1 MKIINP
7 ENIRNVSIVG
17 HSGTGKTSLVESILF
32 DCDEINRRGSVEKGT
47 TTTDFEPEEIKRTI
61 SIDNSIAPCNLKD
74 HKINILDTP
83 GYLDFVGELL
93 NSLRVCDGV
102 VLLCDSIV
110 GVEVGT
116 EKIWTYCENLEI
128 PIIIT
133 INKMDR
139 ESTDFYKVLDQ
150 LRNIYGSQVVALNLP
165 IGKED
170 DFKGWVN
177 LLEQKAFIYESE
189 KKIKDTEIPEE
200 MIEKVKSLRENL
212 IETIVETNDE
222 MLMKYLD
229 GEELSQDEL
238 KEVLGSAVKNRKIFP
253 VTCSSGLKNIGTE
266 PILDMIIDL
275 LPSPLEVAKIS
286 GKDPKSKEDKEIEAS
301 PKSPF
306 IAYVYKTMVDPFV
319 GKLSMFRIYTGE
331 INSNSVVFN
340 ANNKKSVKLSNMYS
354 TKGKTQTQI
363 DKASIGDFVAVSKL
377 EHISTGDTLCD
388 SKNPIVL
395 AKVDYPPSMENTA
408 IAPLLKGDEEK
419 ISNGLSKLMEE
430 DPTFSHG
437 MNFETKQHL
446 IYGMGDVHLSVIID
460 KLKRKFGV
468 GVKLIKPKVAYK
480 ETVRKTVKVEGKYK
494 KQSGGRGQYGHVWLE
509 VKPLDRGTGF
519 EFIETIFGGAIPK
532 GYIQGVEKGV
542 RAALQEGAIAGYPV
556 TDISVNL
563 YDGSYHSV
571 DSSEIAFKIA
581 SAMAFRKGVL
591 DGNPVLLEPI
601 MEVEVEIPDDYVGD
615 IIGDLNARRGKILG
629 IEPEKNIKKIKALVP
644 QAEMFNYSKD
654 LRSITRGRGSF
665 SMNISHSEEVPPHIQ
680 EKVIE
685 ESKKEEK

>member
-286 GKDPKSKEDKEIEAS
+286 GKDPKTKADIEIEPS
-301 PKSPF
+301 SKSSF
-306 IAYVYKTMVDPFV
+306 LAYVYKTMVDP
-319 GKLSMFRIYTGE
+319 
-331 INSNSVVFN
+331 
-340 ANNKKSVKLSNMYS
+340 
-354 TKGKTQTQI
+354 
-363 DKASIGDFVAVSKL
+363 
-377 EHISTGDTLCD
+377 
-388 SKNPIVL
+388 
-395 AKVDYPPSMENTA
+395 
-408 IAPLLKGDEEK
+408 
-419 ISNGLSKLMEE
+419 
-430 DPTFSHG
+430 
-437 MNFETKQHL
+437 
-446 IYGMGDVHLSVIID
+446 
-460 KLKRKFGV
+460 
-468 GVKLIKPKVAYK
+468 LIK
-480 ETVRKTVKVEGKYK
+480 
-494 KQSGGRGQYGHVWLE
+494 
-509 VKPLDRGTGF
+509 
-519 EFIETIFGGAIPK
+519 
-532 GYIQGVEKGV
+532 
-542 RAALQEGAIAGYPV
+542 
-556 TDISVNL
+556 
-563 YDGSYHSV
+563 
-571 DSSEIAFKIA
+571 
-581 SAMAFRKGVL
+581 
-591 DGNPVLLEPI
+591 
-601 MEVEVEIPDDYVGD
+601 
-615 IIGDLNARRGKILG
+615 
-629 IEPEKNIKKIKALVP
+629 
-644 QAEMFNYSKD
+644 
-654 LRSITRGRGSF
+654 
-665 SMNISHSEEVPPHIQ
+665 
-680 EKVIE
+680 
-685 ESKKEEK
+685 